1 MRDFLLLRRPLP
13 RRTLVFC
20 HVVAQLTLVIAGLA
34 WLAMRSPL
42 LADGSWAERWPTLVL
57 GASLWLVALVGLRLL
72 AELLMLPYHL
82 AGLRQG
88 FAPGAMVTRAFDR
101 RPAVHDPDS
110 AWVNEAK
117 PVDPD
122 EGVIGSPRVTRARQ
136 PLKSAAGDGSSSTSH
151 EKSEAGH
158 GAMRRVV
165 NGRGSD

>member
-34 WLAMRSPL
+34 WLAMRSPW
-42 LADGSWAERWPTLVL
+42 LAGGSWAERWPTLVL
-57 GASLWLVALVGLRLL
+57 DAGLWLVALVGLRLL

-88 FAPGAMVTRAFDR
+88 PGAVVTRAFDR
-101 RPAVHDPDS
+101 RPAVHDPES

-117 PVDPD
+117 AVDPD

-136 PLKSAAGDGSSSTSH
+136 PLKPAAAAGDSPTAKRDGNEASH
-151 EKSEAGH
+151 AGT
-158 GAMRRVV
+158 RPPRQEP
-165 NGRGSD
+165 SL

>member
-20 HVVAQLTLVIAGLA
+20 HVVAQLTLMVAGLA

-42 LADGSWAERWPTLVL
+42 LAGGSWAERWPTLVL
-57 GASLWLVALVGLRLL
+57 GAGLWLLALVGLRLL

-88 FAPGAMVTRAFDR
+88 PGAMVTRAFDR

-117 PVDPD
+117 AVAPD
-122 EGVIGSPRVTRARQ
+122 EGVIGSPRVTRARK
-136 PLKSAAGDGSSSTSH
+136 PLKPAAGDGPPSASH
-151 EKSEAGH
+151 AKGEAGH
-158 GAMRRVV
+158 AATRPPRQEP
-165 NGRGSD
+165 SL